1 MKILSYLLVYRR
13 FLLIVLTPLL
23 LLPLPL
29 IIKTKEA
36 ECAYTLF
43 VVAIFWLTEALPL
56 AVSALLPAFMF
67 PLFGIMGSKQ
77 VASAYFKDFHLLL
90 IGVIC
95 LATSIEKWNLHK
107 RVALRM
113 VMLVGVNPAWLM
125 LGFMV
130 SCAFLS
136 MWLSNTS
143 AAAMVMPIVE
153 AVAQQIIRAEAEAD
167 ELELSCSNGS
177 INPALELDEN
187 IGEYENPDWKEK
199 EKQVNG
205 YNNNVGSTVCTIE
218 KENEKGNEQ
227 NLPHAEAERKSRKD
241 KYSGIFKVMCLCV
254 AYSATIGGLTTIT
267 GTSTNLIFTEHFN
280 SRYPGC
286 QCINF
291 GSWFILS
298 IPIAVTILLLSWVWL
313 QWLFLGFDFKNMFKC
328 GKKKT
333 AREEASAQV
342 VQEEYKKL
350 GSISYPETVTL
361 VLFILM
367 TLLWFTRDPG
377 FIPGW
382 SSLFPKYK
390 SYITDS
396 TAALVIGLL
405 FFIIPAKT
413 LPRTSNGENTVLGYI
428 PLITWKEFQSC
439 MPWEIAILV
448 GGGFALADGCEV
460 SKLSEWVASKLTPLG
475 SLPLWLIILISCL
488 IVTSVTEVASNPA
501 TITIFLPILSPL
513 AEAIHV
519 NPLFI
524 LIPATL
530 CTSFAF
536 LLPVANPANA
546 IVFSYGHL
554 TIMDMVKAGLG
565 INIIGVAVVMLAIMT
580 WIVPIFDLY
589 TYPSWAPNIPS
600 TNGTGL

>member
-67 PLFGIMGSKQ
+67 PLFGIMESKQ

-95 LATSIEKWNLHK
+95 LATSIEKWDFHK

-113 VMLVGVNPAWLM
+113 VMLVGVNPAWLT

-153 AVAQQIIRAEAEAD
+153 AVAQQITRAEAEAD
-167 ELELSCSNGS
+167 ALEMSCSNGS

-187 IGEYENPDWKEK
+187 IECESSDWKEK
-199 EKQVNG
+199 EKQVNAPKHT
-205 YNNNVGSTVCTIE
+205 VHSCIARKLSGSSGTSLNPIFVLNDEPFLYI
-218 KENEKGNEQ
+218 NWW
-227 NLPHAEAERKSRKD
+227 RKSKED

-267 GTSTNLIFTEHFN
+267 GTSTNLIFAEHFN
-280 SRYPGC
+280 TRYPGC

-298 IPIAVTILLLSWVWL
+298 IPITVIILLLSWVWL

-350 GSISYPETVTL
+350 GPISYPEIVTL

-367 TLLWFTRDPG
+367 TLLWFTREPG

-382 SSLFPKYK
+382 SSLFPEYK
-390 SYITDS
+390 GYATDS
-396 TAALVIGLL
+396 TTALVIGIL

-413 LPRTSNGENTVLGYI
+413 LPRNSNGQNTVLGYT

-460 SKLSEWVASKLTPLG
+460 SKLSEWVASKLSPLG

-488 IVTSVTEVASNPA
+488 IVTTVTEVASNPA

-530 CTSFAF
+530 CTSLAF

-554 TIMDMVKAGLG
+554 TVMDMVKAGLG

-589 TYPSWAPNIPS
+589 TYPSW
-600 TNGTGL
+600 